1 MEEVLMIPRRELP
14 QLMQFYKSQIMENP
28 LLEKAAQLSVQQHQ
42 LLTDPAISDS
52 VASAQLKPLG
62 RQIHFLKTELKKGT
76 PEEDEP
82 PPEVTPLP
90 TKTDKKKRAPRKTLV
105 EQLRPLPSWEDWAEP
120 RQKRSRKSPSF
131 RLNFIYLVI
140 STQDLVQN

>member
-52 VASAQLKPLG
+52 VATAQLKPLG

-76 PEEDEP
+76 PSSFHNEEDEP
-82 PPEVTPLP
+82 PPEITPLP

-105 EQLRPLPSWEDWAEP
+105 EQLRPLPGWEDWAEP
-120 RQKRSRKSPSF
+120 RQKRRSRKDGQKKK
-131 RLNFIYLVI
+131 
-140 STQDLVQN
+140 T